1 MSLGLPSFSMIFSGK
16 AVSAIE
22 RSARGIVAMIL
33 TDGTEGGKDL
43 NIYKKVDEVDFQN
56 WTEQNYKESR
66 GSSCKHG
73 LGGGLMK
80 TRVIELSVNNR
91 KEVIELPINP
101 PSVEFTEKQLNQA
114 ITLLNIGEANLKG
127 ERGLKYTKL
136 SSFFPSEKSPFY
148 KNAKKKPD
156 KYVAMLQEWKT
167 TKAVVRVI
175 ISDMKINLAML
186 IDDFTY
192 SMREGDGDIYYTI
205 SFSEYRTLNVP
216 SVQITTKVRNNGLLS
231 RPAPAAAGGSYT
243 VVGGDTLWGI
253 SKQKYGNGSSYP
265 KIYNANNGTIEA
277 SAKKHGKSSS
287 DNGHWIYPG
296 DVYTIPA

>member
-1 MSLGLPSFSMIFSGK
+1 M
-16 AVSAIE
+16 
-22 RSARGIVAMIL
+22 
-33 TDGTEGGKDL
+33 
-43 NIYKKVDEVDFQN
+43 
-56 WTEQNYKESR
+56 
-66 GSSCKHG
+66 
-73 LGGGLMK
+73 
-80 TRVIELSVNNR
+80 
-91 KEVIELPINP
+91 
-101 PSVEFTEKQLNQA
+101 EFTEKQLNQA

-216 SVQITTKVRNNGLLS
+216 SVQITTKVRNNGLLVETWHLQLQVDLIQWLEEIHS
-231 RPAPAAAGGSYT
+231 G
-243 VVGGDTLWGI
+243 GI
-253 SKQKYGNGSSYP
+253 SKQKYGNGSSYL
-265 KIYNANNGTIEA
+265 KFIMQTMEQLRQVL
-277 SAKKHGKSSS
+277 KSMESPVLIM
-287 DNGHWIYPG
+287 DTGFIRAMCTQFRHRWC
-296 DVYTIPA
+296 

>member
-1 MSLGLPSFSMIFSGK
+1 
-16 AVSAIE
+16 
-22 RSARGIVAMIL
+22 
-33 TDGTEGGKDL
+33 
-43 NIYKKVDEVDFQN
+43 
-56 WTEQNYKESR
+56 
-66 GSSCKHG
+66 
-73 LGGGLMK
+73 MK

-192 SMREGDGDIYYTI
+192 SMREGDGD
-205 SFSEYRTLNVP
+205 
-216 SVQITTKVRNNGLLS
+216 NGLLS

>member
-1 MSLGLPSFSMIFSGK
+1 
-16 AVSAIE
+16 
-22 RSARGIVAMIL
+22 
-33 TDGTEGGKDL
+33 
-43 NIYKKVDEVDFQN
+43 
-56 WTEQNYKESR
+56 
-66 GSSCKHG
+66 
-73 LGGGLMK
+73 MK

-156 KYVAMLQEWKT
+156 KYVAMIQEWKT
-167 TKAVVRVI
+167 TKVVVRVI

-192 SMREGDGDIYYTI
+192 SMKEGDEDIYYTI
-205 SFSEYRTLNVP
+205 SLSEYRTLNVP
-216 SVQITTKVRNNGLLS
+216 SVQIKTKVRSNGLLS
-231 RPAPAAAGGSYT
+231 RPEPAATGGTHT
-243 VVGGDTLWGI
+243 VVRGDTLWGI
-253 SKQKYGNGSSYP
+253 SKQNYGSGNSYS
-265 KIYNANNGTIEA
+265 KIYNANSGTIEA
-277 SAKKHGKSSS
+277 SAKNHGKTSSN
-287 DNGHWIYPG
+287 NGHWIYPG
-296 DVYTIPA
+296 DVYTIPV

>member
-1 MSLGLPSFSMIFSGK
+1 
-16 AVSAIE
+16 
-22 RSARGIVAMIL
+22 
-33 TDGTEGGKDL
+33 
-43 NIYKKVDEVDFQN
+43 
-56 WTEQNYKESR
+56 
-66 GSSCKHG
+66 
-73 LGGGLMK
+73 MK

-253 SKQKYGNGSSYP
+253 SKQKYVMEVHIL
-265 KIYNANNGTIEA
+265 KFIMQTMEQLRQVL
-277 SAKKHGKSSS
+277 KSMESPVLIM
-287 DNGHWIYPG
+287 DTGFIRAMCTQFRHRWC
-296 DVYTIPA
+296 

>member
-1 MSLGLPSFSMIFSGK
+1 
-16 AVSAIE
+16 
-22 RSARGIVAMIL
+22 
-33 TDGTEGGKDL
+33 
-43 NIYKKVDEVDFQN
+43 
-56 WTEQNYKESR
+56 
-66 GSSCKHG
+66 
-73 LGGGLMK
+73 MK

-192 SMREGDGDIYYTI
+192 SMREGDGDIYYRNLLGGL
-205 SFSEYRTLNVP
+205 YRENPVK
-216 SVQITTKVRNNGLLS
+216 SRN
-231 RPAPAAAGGSYT
+231 Y
-243 VVGGDTLWGI
+243 
-253 SKQKYGNGSSYP
+253 
-265 KIYNANNGTIEA
+265 EA
-277 SAKKHGKSSS
+277 VKSSKKWENVGNS
-287 DNGHWIYPG
+287 YI
-296 DVYTIPA
+296 IPALLLYRYSYI

>member
-1 MSLGLPSFSMIFSGK
+1 MSVVGSISIRDNASSVLKSIRQEQTAL
-16 AVSAIE
+16 
-22 RSARGIVAMIL
+22 R
-33 TDGTEGGKDL
+33 KDAA
-43 NIYKKVDEVDFQN
+43 E
-56 WTEQNYKESR
+56 T
-66 GSSCKHG
+66 
-73 LGGGLMK
+73 
-80 TRVIELSVNNR
+80 R
-91 KEVIELPINP
+91 KELQRAWDKTYTAKIN
-101 PSVEFTEKQLNQA
+101 TE
-114 ITLLNIGEANLKG
+114 
-127 ERGLKYTKL
+127 
-136 SSFFPSEKSPFY
+136 FY

>member
-1 MSLGLPSFSMIFSGK
+1 
-16 AVSAIE
+16 
-22 RSARGIVAMIL
+22 
-33 TDGTEGGKDL
+33 
-43 NIYKKVDEVDFQN
+43 
-56 WTEQNYKESR
+56 
-66 GSSCKHG
+66 
-73 LGGGLMK
+73 MK

-216 SVQITTKVRNNGLLS
+216 SVQITTKVRNNGLCRDLHLQLQVDLIQWLEEIHS
-231 RPAPAAAGGSYT
+231 GGYQNRNT
-243 VVGGDTLWGI
+243 EMEVHILKFIMQTMEQLRQVLKAW
-253 SKQKYGNGSSYP
+253 KVQF
-265 KIYNANNGTIEA
+265 
-277 SAKKHGKSSS
+277 
-287 DNGHWIYPG
+287 
-296 DVYTIPA
+296 